1 MFPCSM
7 QIDVDDPHT
16 RRVLDDIVKN
26 THGLDVDRFLRELR
40 LALGVPWSP
49 EIEAR
54 LATPLIM
61 G

>member
-1 MFPCSM
+1 M